1 MKVNDVY
8 RRQQFR
14 KIDHDGDEIN
24 FPPSPPLN
32 YINNYTDPGE
42 ESFIEAQ
49 ILKPI
54 KSECEKMTI
63 FKYNTTI

>member
-32 YINNYTDPGE
+32 YINNYTDKE
-42 ESFIEAQ
+42 QKHSFKN
-49 ILKPI
+49 ILRNVMNVTKLMSLNSDEI
-54 KSECEKMTI
+54 I
-63 FKYNTTI
+63 